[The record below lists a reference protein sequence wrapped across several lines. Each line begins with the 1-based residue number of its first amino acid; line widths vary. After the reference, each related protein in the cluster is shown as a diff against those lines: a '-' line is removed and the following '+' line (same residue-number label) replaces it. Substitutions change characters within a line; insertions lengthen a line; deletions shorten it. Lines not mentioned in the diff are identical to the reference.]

1 MASPVQTQPMAE
13 AGAKLFFH
21 DGCIGLHPCEVYSNS
36 NTAVGKNL
44 ANSLGCLKE
53 MLRFFS
59 IKIFFEK
66 KTKWCRIF
74 FHQAYVYTY
83 ESRVC
88 IVCRFGSTN
97 RTKQLIQYYVCLIS
111 VIIIIP
117 PSKVS
122 RIDPAALTG
131 TVLVYIRF
139 WCIYPDILCQ
149 FISFTI

>member
-13 AGAKLFFH
+13 AGAKLLFH

-44 ANSLGCLKE
+44 ANS
-53 MLRFFS
+53 FA
-59 IKIFFEK
+59 K
-66 KTKWCRIF
+66 KTHVAFFFPSIYFGKKKLVVQDF

-83 ESRVC
+83 ESWVC

-122 RIDPAALTG
+122 RIDSAALTG